1 MKKFRNTLL
10 ILMAL
15 VMILSAFACKK
26 TDDNGDANGSSSGN
40 ANENTEAN
48 ESTNEENNDET
59 PEAIDTEKENENEDD
74 GISDLYKLVEKELAK
89 EVKEDNKAFMIPLGA
104 GYDEE
109 TLKAVLTRL
118 KEVKEKYSYD
128 KDLEELMMLVKG
140 DDGNTYLVAQEF
152 YLLVP
157 KYDEAEISLKE
168 LELSEE
174 GELEELPNEALDGKI
189 VHGPT
194 LIVQNISDIA
204 PNGEITIKDKAGEV
218 KFTPFVSLKDGEL
231 MLGDGAV
238 DASEVVSY
246 DDKAD
251 DYDEKLFEKIY
262 SYMPKFN

>member
-1 MKKFRNTLL
+1 MNKFRNTLL
-10 ILMAL
+10 IIMTL
-15 VMILSAFACKK
+15 VMMLSAFACKK
-26 TDDNGDANGSSSGN
+26 TDDNGT

-48 ESTNEENNDET
+48 ENNKEENNNDEAS
-59 PEAIDTEKENENEDD
+59 EAIDTEKENETD
-74 GISDLYKLVEKELAK
+74 GISDLYKLVEKDLAK

-128 KDLEELMMLVKG
+128 KYLEELLMLVKG
-140 DDGNTYLVAQEF
+140 DDGKTYLVAQEF

-157 KYDEAEISLKE
+157 KYDDADISLKE

-174 GELEELPNEALDGKI
+174 GTLDAVANEALDGKI

-218 KFTPFVSLKDGEL
+218 KFSPFVSLKDGEL
-231 MLGDGAV
+231 MLDDGAV
-238 DASEVVSY
+238 DASEVVNF

-251 DYDEKLFEKIY
+251 DYDETLFDKIY
-262 SYMPKFN
+262 SYMPKF

>member
-10 ILMAL
+10 IFMAL

-26 TDDNGDANGSSSGN
+26 TDDHGDANGSSSGN

-59 PEAIDTEKENENEDD
+59 PEAIDREKENEDD
-74 GISDLYKLVEKELAK
+74 GISDLYKLVEKDLAK

-118 KEVKEKYSYD
+118 KEVKEKYSYE
-128 KDLEELMMLVKG
+128 KDLEELLMLVKG

-157 KYDEAEISLKE
+157 KYDDADISLKE

-174 GELEELPNEALDGKI
+174 GELEAIPNEALDGKI

-218 KFTPFVSLKDGEL
+218 KFSPYVSLKDGEL
-231 MLGDGAV
+231 MLDEGAV
-238 DASEVVSY
+238 DASEVLNF

-262 SYMPKFN
+262 SYMPKF

>member
-10 ILMAL
+10 IFMAL

-26 TDDNGDANGSSSGN
+26 TDDNVGANGNSSGN

-48 ESTNEENNDET
+48 ENNKEENNEEAS
-59 PEAIDTEKENENEDD
+59 EAIDKEKENEDD
-74 GISDLYKLVEKELAK
+74 GISDLYKLVEKDLAK

-128 KDLEELMMLVKG
+128 KDLEELMMLVKS

-157 KYDEAEISLKE
+157 KYEDADISLKE

-174 GELEELPNEALDGKI
+174 GELEAVPNEALDGKI

-218 KFTPFVSLKDGEL
+218 KFSPYVSLKDGEL
-231 MLGDGAV
+231 MLDEGAV
-238 DASEVVSY
+238 DASEVLSY

-262 SYMPKFN
+262 SYMPKF

>member
-1 MKKFRNTLL
+1 MKKIRNTLL

-15 VMILSAFACKK
+15 VMILSAFACKN
-26 TDDNGDANGSSSGN
+26 TDDNVGANGSSSGD
-40 ANENTEAN
+40 ANKNTEAN
-48 ESTNEENNDET
+48 ESTNEENGEEA
-59 PEAIDTEKENENEDD
+59 PEAIDREKENETD
-74 GISDLYKLVEKELAK
+74 GISDLYKLVEKDLAK

-118 KEVKEKYSYD
+118 KEVKEKYSYE
-128 KDLEELMMLVKG
+128 KDLEELMMLVKS

-157 KYDEAEISLKE
+157 KYDDADISLKE

-174 GELEELPNEALDGKI
+174 GELEAVPNEALDGKI

-218 KFTPFVSLKDGEL
+218 KFSPYVSLKDGEL
-231 MLGDGAV
+231 MLDEGAV
-238 DASEVVSY
+238 DASEVLNF

-262 SYMPKFN
+262 SYMPKF

>member
-26 TDDNGDANGSSSGN
+26 TYDHSDANGNSSGN

-48 ESTNEENNDET
+48 ENNKEENNEEAS
-59 PEAIDTEKENENEDD
+59 EAIDKEKENEDD
-74 GISDLYKLVEKELAK
+74 GISDLYKLVEKDLAK

-118 KEVKEKYSYD
+118 KEVKEKYSYE
-128 KDLEELMMLVKG
+128 KDLEELMMLVKS

-157 KYDEAEISLKE
+157 KYDDADISLKE

-174 GELEELPNEALDGKI
+174 GELEAVPNEALDGKI

-218 KFTPFVSLKDGEL
+218 KFSPYVSLKDGEL
-231 MLGDGAV
+231 MLDEGAV
-238 DASEVVSY
+238 DASEVLSY

-262 SYMPKFN
+262 SYMPKF

>member
-26 TDDNGDANGSSSGN
+26 TDDHGDANGSSSGN

-59 PEAIDTEKENENEDD
+59 PEAIDREKENEDD
-74 GISDLYKLVEKELAK
+74 GISDLYKLVEKDLAK

-118 KEVKEKYSYD
+118 KEVKEKYSYE
-128 KDLEELMMLVKG
+128 KDLEELLMLVKA

-157 KYDEAEISLKE
+157 KYDDADISLKE

-174 GELEELPNEALDGKI
+174 GELEAVPNEALDGKI

-218 KFTPFVSLKDGEL
+218 KFSPYVSLKDGEL
-231 MLGDGAV
+231 MLDEGAV
-238 DASEVVSY
+238 DASEVLSY

-262 SYMPKFN
+262 SYMPKF

>member
-26 TDDNGDANGSSSGN
+26 TDDHGDANGSSSGN

-59 PEAIDTEKENENEDD
+59 PEAIDREKENEDD
-74 GISDLYKLVEKELAK
+74 GISDLYKLVEKDLAK

-157 KYDEAEISLKE
+157 KYDDAEISLKE

-174 GELEELPNEALDGKI
+174 GELEAVPNEALDSKI

-204 PNGEITIKDKAGEV
+204 PNGEITIKDKAGKV
-218 KFTPFVSLKDGEL
+218 KFSPYVSLKDGEL
-231 MLGDGAV
+231 MLDEGAV
-238 DASEVVSY
+238 DASEVLSY

-262 SYMPKFN
+262 SYMPKF

>member
-15 VMILSAFACKK
+15 VMMLSAFACKK

-59 PEAIDTEKENENEDD
+59 PEDIDREKENEDD
-74 GISDLYKLVEKELAK
+74 GISDLYKLVEKDLAK

-157 KYDEAEISLKE
+157 KYDDADISLKE

-174 GELEELPNEALDGKI
+174 GELEAVPNEALDGKI

-218 KFTPFVSLKDGEL
+218 KFSPFVSLKDGEL
-231 MLGDGAV
+231 MLDDGEV
-238 DASEVVSY
+238 DASEVLNF

-262 SYMPKFN
+262 SYMPKF

>member
-26 TDDNGDANGSSSGN
+26 TDDHGDANGSSSGN

-59 PEAIDTEKENENEDD
+59 PEAIDREKENEDD
-74 GISDLYKLVEKELAK
+74 GISDLYKLVEKDLAK

-118 KEVKEKYSYD
+118 KEVKEKYSYE
-128 KDLEELMMLVKG
+128 KDLEELMMLVKS

-157 KYDEAEISLKE
+157 KYDDADISLKE

-174 GELEELPNEALDGKI
+174 GELEAVPNEALDGKI

-218 KFTPFVSLKDGEL
+218 KFAPYVSLKDGEL
-231 MLGDGAV
+231 MLDEGAV
-238 DASEVVSY
+238 DASEVLSY

-262 SYMPKFN
+262 SYMPKF

>member
-26 TDDNGDANGSSSGN
+26 TDDNGDANGSSNGN

-48 ESTNEENNDET
+48 ESTNEENNDEAT
-59 PEAIDTEKENENEDD
+59 EAIDREKENEDD
-74 GISDLYKLVEKELAK
+74 GISDLYKLVEKDLAK

-118 KEVKEKYSYD
+118 KEVKEKYSYE
-128 KDLEELMMLVKG
+128 KDLEELLMLVKS

-157 KYDEAEISLKE
+157 KYDDAEISLKE

-174 GELEELPNEALDGKI
+174 GELEAVPNEALDSKI

-194 LIVQNISDIA
+194 LFVQNISDIA
-204 PNGEITIKDKAGEV
+204 PNGEITIKDKAGKV
-218 KFTPFVSLKDGEL
+218 KFSPYVSLKDGEL
-231 MLGDGAV
+231 MLDEGAV
-238 DASEVVSY
+238 DASEVLSY

-262 SYMPKFN
+262 SYMPKF

>member
-26 TDDNGDANGSSSGN
+26 TDDHGDANGSSSGN

-48 ESTNEENNDET
+48 ESTNEENDDET
-59 PEAIDTEKENENEDD
+59 PEDIDREKENEDD
-74 GISDLYKLVEKELAK
+74 GVSDLYKLVEKDLKK

-118 KEVKEKYSYD
+118 KEVKEKYSYE
-128 KDLEELMMLVKG
+128 KDLEELLMLVKA

-157 KYDEAEISLKE
+157 KYDDADISLKE

-218 KFTPFVSLKDGEL
+218 KFSPYVSLKDGEL
-231 MLGDGAV
+231 MLDEGAV
-238 DASEVVSY
+238 DASEVLSY

-262 SYMPKFN
+262 SYMPKF

>member
-10 ILMAL
+10 IFMAL

-26 TDDNGDANGSSSGN
+26 TDDHGDANGSSSGN

-59 PEAIDTEKENENEDD
+59 PEAIDREKENEDD
-74 GISDLYKLVEKELAK
+74 GISDLYKLVEKDLAK

-118 KEVKEKYSYD
+118 KEVKEKYSYE
-128 KDLEELMMLVKG
+128 KDLEELMMLVKS

-157 KYDEAEISLKE
+157 KYDDADISLKE

-174 GELEELPNEALDGKI
+174 GELEAIPNEALDGKI

-218 KFTPFVSLKDGEL
+218 KFSPYVSLKDGEL
-231 MLGDGAV
+231 MLDEGAV
-238 DASEVVSY
+238 DASEVLNF

-262 SYMPKFN
+262 SYMPKF

>member
-26 TDDNGDANGSSSGN
+26 TDDHGDANGSSSGN

-48 ESTNEENNDET
+48 ENTNEENGEEAS
-59 PEAIDTEKENENEDD
+59 EAIDREKENEDD
-74 GISDLYKLVEKELAK
+74 GISDLYKLVEKDLAK

-104 GYDEE
+104 GYEEE

-118 KEVKEKYSYD
+118 KEVKEKYSYE
-128 KDLEELMMLVKG
+128 KDLEELLMLVKA

-157 KYDEAEISLKE
+157 KYDDADISLKE

-174 GELEELPNEALDGKI
+174 GELEAVPNEALDGKI

-218 KFTPFVSLKDGEL
+218 KFSPFVSLKDGEL
-231 MLGDGAV
+231 MLDEGAV
-238 DASEVVSY
+238 DASEVLSY

-262 SYMPKFN
+262 SYMPKF

>member
-26 TDDNGDANGSSSGN
+26 TDDHGDANGSSSGN

-59 PEAIDTEKENENEDD
+59 PEAIDREKENEDD
-74 GISDLYKLVEKELAK
+74 GISDLYKLVEKDLAK

-140 DDGNTYLVAQEF
+140 DDGNTYLMAQEF

-157 KYDEAEISLKE
+157 KYDDADISLKE

-174 GELEELPNEALDGKI
+174 GELEAVPNEALDSKI

-218 KFTPFVSLKDGEL
+218 KFSPYVSLKDGEL
-231 MLGDGAV
+231 MLDDGAV
-238 DASEVVSY
+238 DASEVLSY

-262 SYMPKFN
+262 SYMPKF

>member
-26 TDDNGDANGSSSGN
+26 TDDHGDANGSSSGN

-48 ESTNEENNDET
+48 ENNKEENNEEAS
-59 PEAIDTEKENENEDD
+59 EAIDTEKENETD
-74 GISDLYKLVEKELAK
+74 GISDLYKLVEKDLAK

-118 KEVKEKYSYD
+118 KEVKEKYSYE
-128 KDLEELMMLVKG
+128 KDLEELLMLVKS

-157 KYDEAEISLKE
+157 KYDDADISLKE

-174 GELEELPNEALDGKI
+174 GTLDAVANEALDGKI

-218 KFTPFVSLKDGEL
+218 KFSPFVSLKDGEL
-231 MLGDGAV
+231 MLDDGAV
-238 DASEVVSY
+238 DASEVVNF

-262 SYMPKFN
+262 SYMPKF

>member
-26 TDDNGDANGSSSGN
+26 IDDNGDANLGADGN

-48 ESTNEENNDET
+48 ESTNEENGEEA
-59 PEAIDTEKENENEDD
+59 PEAIDREKENETD
-74 GISDLYKLVEKELAK
+74 GISDLYKLVEKDLAK

-118 KEVKEKYSYD
+118 KEVKEKYSYE
-128 KDLEELMMLVKG
+128 KDLEELMMLVKS

-157 KYDEAEISLKE
+157 KYDDADISLKE

-174 GELEELPNEALDGKI
+174 GELEAVPNEALDGKI

-218 KFTPFVSLKDGEL
+218 KFSPYVSLKDGEL
-231 MLGDGAV
+231 MLDDGAV
-238 DASEVVSY
+238 DASEVLNF

-262 SYMPKFN
+262 SYMPKF

>member
-26 TDDNGDANGSSSGN
+26 TDDHGDANLGADGN

-48 ESTNEENNDET
+48 ESTNEENGEEA
-59 PEAIDTEKENENEDD
+59 PEDIDREKENEDD
-74 GISDLYKLVEKELAK
+74 GISDLYKLVEKDLAK

-118 KEVKEKYSYD
+118 KEVKEKYSYE
-128 KDLEELMMLVKG
+128 KDLEELLMLVKAG
-140 DDGNTYLVAQEF
+140 DGNTYLMAQEF

-157 KYDEAEISLKE
+157 KYDDADISLKE

-174 GELEELPNEALDGKI
+174 GELEAVPNEALDGKI

-218 KFTPFVSLKDGEL
+218 KFSPYVSLKDGEL
-231 MLGDGAV
+231 MLDEGAV
-238 DASEVVSY
+238 DASKVLSY

-251 DYDEKLFEKIY
+251 DYDAKLFEKIY
-262 SYMPKFN
+262 SYMPKF

>member
-15 VMILSAFACKK
+15 VMMLSAFACKK
-26 TDDNGDANGSSSGN
+26 TDDNGSANGN

-48 ESTNEENNDET
+48 QSIDEENNDEAT
-59 PEAIDTEKENENEDD
+59 EAIDREKENEDD
-74 GISDLYKLVEKELAK
+74 GISDLYKLVEKDLAK

-118 KEVKEKYSYD
+118 KEVKEKYSYE
-128 KDLEELMMLVKG
+128 KDLEELLMLVKS

-157 KYDEAEISLKE
+157 KYDDADISLKE

-174 GELEELPNEALDGKI
+174 GTLDAVANEALDGKI

-218 KFTPFVSLKDGEL
+218 KFSPFVSLKDGEL
-231 MLGDGAV
+231 MLDDGAV
-238 DASEVVSY
+238 DASEVVNF

-262 SYMPKFN
+262 SYMPKF

>member
-26 TDDNGDANGSSSGN
+26 TDDHGDVNGSSSGN

-59 PEAIDTEKENENEDD
+59 PEDIDREKENEDD
-74 GISDLYKLVEKELAK
+74 GISDLYKLVEKDLAK
-89 EVKEDNKAFMIPLGA
+89 EAKEDNKAFIIPLGA

-118 KEVKEKYSYD
+118 KEVKEKYSYE
-128 KDLEELMMLVKG
+128 KDLEELMMLVKAE
-140 DDGNTYLVAQEF
+140 DGNTYLVAQEF

-157 KYDEAEISLKE
+157 KYDDADISLKE

-174 GELEELPNEALDGKI
+174 GKLEAIPNEALDGKI

-194 LIVQNISDIA
+194 LIAQNISDIA
-204 PNGEITIKDKAGEV
+204 PNGEVTIKDKAGEV
-218 KFTPFVSLKDGEL
+218 KFSPYVSLKDGEL
-231 MLGDGAV
+231 MLDEGAV
-238 DASEVVSY
+238 DASEVLSY

-262 SYMPKFN
+262 SYMPKF

>member
-10 ILMAL
+10 IFMAL

-26 TDDNGDANGSSSGN
+26 TDDHGDANGSSSGN

-59 PEAIDTEKENENEDD
+59 PEAIDREKENEDD
-74 GISDLYKLVEKELAK
+74 GISDLYKLVEKDLAK
-89 EVKEDNKAFMIPLGA
+89 EAKEDNKAFMIPLGA

-118 KEVKEKYSYD
+118 KEVKEKYSYE
-128 KDLEELMMLVKG
+128 KDLEELMMLVKS

-157 KYDEAEISLKE
+157 KYDDADISLKE

-174 GELEELPNEALDGKI
+174 GELEAVPNEALDGKI

-204 PNGEITIKDKAGEV
+204 PNGKITIKDKAGEV
-218 KFTPFVSLKDGEL
+218 KFSPYVSLKDGEL
-231 MLGDGAV
+231 MLDDGAV
-238 DASEVVSY
+238 DASEVLNF

-262 SYMPKFN
+262 SYMPKF

>member
-15 VMILSAFACKK
+15 VMMLNAFACKK
-26 TDDNGDANGSSSGN
+26 TDDNGSANGN

-48 ESTNEENNDET
+48 ENNKEENNEEAS
-59 PEAIDTEKENENEDD
+59 EAIDKEKENEDD
-74 GISDLYKLVEKELAK
+74 GISDLYKLVEKDLAK

-157 KYDEAEISLKE
+157 KYDDADISLKE

-174 GELEELPNEALDGKI
+174 GTLDAVPNEALDGKI

-218 KFTPFVSLKDGEL
+218 KFSPFVSLKDGEL
-231 MLGDGAV
+231 MLDDGAV
-238 DASEVVSY
+238 DASEVVNF

-262 SYMPKFN
+262 SYMPKF

>member
-26 TDDNGDANGSSSGN
+26 TDDNGDANGSSNGN

-48 ESTNEENNDET
+48 ESTNEENNDEAT
-59 PEAIDTEKENENEDD
+59 EAIDREKENEDD
-74 GISDLYKLVEKELAK
+74 GISDLYKLVEKDLAK

-118 KEVKEKYSYD
+118 KEVKEKYSYE
-128 KDLEELMMLVKG
+128 KDLEELLMLVKS

-157 KYDEAEISLKE
+157 KYDDADISLKE

-174 GELEELPNEALDGKI
+174 GTLDAVPNEALDGKI

-194 LIVQNISDIA
+194 IIVQNISDIA

-218 KFTPFVSLKDGEL
+218 KFSPYVSLKDGEL
-231 MLGDGAV
+231 MLDEGAV
-238 DASEVVSY
+238 DASEVLSY

-262 SYMPKFN
+262 SYMPKF

>member
-26 TDDNGDANGSSSGN
+26 TDDHGDANLGADGN

-48 ESTNEENNDET
+48 QSIDEENNDEAT
-59 PEAIDTEKENENEDD
+59 EAIDREKENEDD
-74 GISDLYKLVEKELAK
+74 GISDLYKLVEKDLAK

-118 KEVKEKYSYD
+118 KEVKEKYSYE

-157 KYDEAEISLKE
+157 KYDDADISLKE

-174 GELEELPNEALDGKI
+174 GELEAVPNEALDDKI

-218 KFTPFVSLKDGEL
+218 KFSPYVSLKDGEL
-231 MLGDGAV
+231 MLDDGAV
-238 DASEVVSY
+238 DASEVLNF

-262 SYMPKFN
+262 SYMPKF

>member
-26 TDDNGDANGSSSGN
+26 TDDHGSANGN

-48 ESTNEENNDET
+48 ENNKEENNEEAS
-59 PEAIDTEKENENEDD
+59 EAIDTEKENETD
-74 GISDLYKLVEKELAK
+74 GISDLYKLVEKDLAK

-118 KEVKEKYSYD
+118 KEVKEKYSYE
-128 KDLEELMMLVKG
+128 KDLEELLMLVKS

-157 KYDEAEISLKE
+157 KYDDADISLKE

-174 GELEELPNEALDGKI
+174 GELEAVPNEALDGKI

-204 PNGEITIKDKAGEV
+204 PNGEITINDKAGEV
-218 KFTPFVSLKDGEL
+218 KFSPYVSLKDGEL
-231 MLGDGAV
+231 MLDEGAV
-238 DASEVVSY
+238 DASEVLSY

-262 SYMPKFN
+262 SYMPKF

>member
-26 TDDNGDANGSSSGN
+26 TDDHGDANGSSNGN

-48 ESTNEENNDET
+48 ENTNEENDDEAT
-59 PEAIDTEKENENEDD
+59 EAIDREKENEDD
-74 GISDLYKLVEKELAK
+74 GISDLYRLVEKDLAK

-118 KEVKEKYSYD
+118 KEVKEKYSYE
-128 KDLEELMMLVKG
+128 KDLEELMMLVKS

-157 KYDEAEISLKE
+157 KYDDADISLKE

-174 GELEELPNEALDGKI
+174 GELEAVPNEALDGKI

-218 KFTPFVSLKDGEL
+218 KFSPYVSLKDGEL
-231 MLGDGAV
+231 MLDEGAV
-238 DASEVVSY
+238 DASEVLSY

-262 SYMPKFN
+262 SYMPKF

>member
-15 VMILSAFACKK
+15 IMILSAFACKK

-48 ESTNEENNDET
+48 ESTDEENGDEA
-59 PEAIDTEKENENEDD
+59 PEAIDREKENEDD
-74 GISDLYKLVEKELAK
+74 GISDLYKLVEKDLAK
-89 EVKEDNKAFMIPLGA
+89 EVKEDNKAFMIHLGA

-118 KEVKEKYSYD
+118 KEVKEKYSYE
-128 KDLEELMMLVKG
+128 KDLEELMMLVKAG
-140 DDGNTYLVAQEF
+140 DGNTYLVAQEF

-157 KYDEAEISLKE
+157 KYDDADISLKE

-218 KFTPFVSLKDGEL
+218 KFSPYVSLKDGEL
-231 MLGDGAV
+231 MLDEGAV
-238 DASEVVSY
+238 DASEVLSY

-262 SYMPKFN
+262 SYMSKF

>member
-1 MKKFRNTLL
+1 MKKFKNTIL

-26 TDDNGDANGSSSGN
+26 IDDNGDANLGSNGN

-59 PEAIDTEKENENEDD
+59 PEDIDREKENEYD
-74 GISDLYKLVEKELAK
+74 GISDLYKLVEKDLAK

-157 KYDEAEISLKE
+157 KYDDADISLKE

-174 GELEELPNEALDGKI
+174 GELEAVPNEALDGKI

-218 KFTPFVSLKDGEL
+218 KFSPYVSLKDGEL
-231 MLGDGAV
+231 MLDDGAV
-238 DASEVVSY
+238 DASEVLNF

-262 SYMPKFN
+262 SYMPKF

>member
-10 ILMAL
+10 IFMAL

-26 TDDNGDANGSSSGN
+26 TDDNVGANGSSSGD

-48 ESTNEENNDET
+48 ENNKEENNEEAS
-59 PEAIDTEKENENEDD
+59 EAIDREKENETD
-74 GISDLYKLVEKELAK
+74 GISDLYKLVEKDLAK

-140 DDGNTYLVAQEF
+140 DDGNTYLMAQEF

-157 KYDEAEISLKE
+157 KYDDADISLKE

-174 GELEELPNEALDGKI
+174 GTLDAVPNEALDGKI

-218 KFTPFVSLKDGEL
+218 KFSPYVSLKDGEL
-231 MLGDGAV
+231 MLDEGAV
-238 DASEVVSY
+238 DASEVLSY

-262 SYMPKFN
+262 SYMPKF

>member
-15 VMILSAFACKK
+15 VMMLNAFACKK
-26 TDDNGDANGSSSGN
+26 TDDNGSANGN

-48 ESTNEENNDET
+48 QSIDEENNDEAT
-59 PEAIDTEKENENEDD
+59 EAIDREKENEDD
-74 GISDLYKLVEKELAK
+74 GISDLYKLVEKDLAK

-118 KEVKEKYSYD
+118 KEVKEKYSYE
-128 KDLEELMMLVKG
+128 KDLEELLMLVKG

>member
-15 VMILSAFACKK
+15 VMMLNAFACKK
-26 TDDNGDANGSSSGN
+26 TDDNGSANGN

-48 ESTNEENNDET
+48 QSIDEENNDEAT
-59 PEAIDTEKENENEDD
+59 EAIDREKENEDD
-74 GISDLYKLVEKELAK
+74 GISDLYKLVEKDLAK
-89 EVKEDNKAFMIPLGA
+89 EVKEDNKVFMIPLGA

-128 KDLEELMMLVKG
+128 KDLEELMMLVKS

-157 KYDEAEISLKE
+157 KYDDADISLKE

-174 GELEELPNEALDGKI
+174 GELEAVPNEALDGKI

-218 KFTPFVSLKDGEL
+218 KFSPYVSLKDGEL
-231 MLGDGAV
+231 MLDEGAV
-238 DASEVVSY
+238 DASEVLSY

-262 SYMPKFN
+262 SYMPKF

>member
-26 TDDNGDANGSSSGN
+26 TDDNVGANGSSSGN

-48 ESTNEENNDET
+48 ENNKEENNEEAS
-59 PEAIDTEKENENEDD
+59 EAIDTEKENETD
-74 GISDLYKLVEKELAK
+74 GISDLYKLVEKDLAK

-118 KEVKEKYSYD
+118 KEVKEKYSYE

-140 DDGNTYLVAQEF
+140 DDGNTYLMAQEF

-157 KYDEAEISLKE
+157 KYDDADISLKE

-174 GELEELPNEALDGKI
+174 GELEAVPNEALDGKI

-218 KFTPFVSLKDGEL
+218 KFSPFVSLKDGEL
-231 MLGDGAV
+231 MLDDGAV
-238 DASEVVSY
+238 DASEVVNF

-262 SYMPKFN
+262 SYMPKF